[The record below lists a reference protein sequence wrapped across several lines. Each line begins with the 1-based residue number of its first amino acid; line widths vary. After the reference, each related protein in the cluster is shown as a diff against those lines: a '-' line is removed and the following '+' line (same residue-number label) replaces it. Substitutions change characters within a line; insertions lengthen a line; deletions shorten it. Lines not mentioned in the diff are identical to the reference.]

1 LKKYQR
7 KMRERFYCSVAALL
21 FGLIPFLTMA
31 ATPTA
36 SPVSSGIEG
45 VILISPSRPGP
56 ARIDQPNAAPAPNVT
71 FAVMRDGA
79 RITSLTTD
87 SEGRFRV
94 SLPPG
99 HYSILRD
106 DPGAKI
112 GHWRFEADVK
122 PGEVTTVRWTA
133 DSGMR

>member
-1 LKKYQR
+1 
-7 KMRERFYCSVAALL
+7 MRDRFYGRVALL
-21 FGLIPFLTMA
+21 FFALIPFLTMA

-36 SPVSSGIEG
+36 SPLSSGIEG
-45 VILISPSRPGP
+45 VILVSPSHPGP
-56 ARIDQPNAAPAPNVT
+56 IRKDQPDAAPAPNVT
-71 FAVMRDGA
+71 FAVMRDNA

-87 SEGRFRV
+87 SEGRFRL

-99 HYSILRD
+99 HYTVLRD